1 MTKANFLRRGRLI
14 LLLLLVGLKAVS
26 IARGLAL
33 DVRIVNSNPD
43 FPDAK
48 VFLMFGGIASGLD
61 ATATVNGA
69 ANTKLVEGVSYALS
83 QISDIKLTSFRRGRI
98 YISLG
103 SKLASASAAMAFNPN
118 FSNPSLPDY
127 NTRWDKVEITY
138 SPGDPGSGAN
148 LSASDFFSVPLQLN
162 TFATANPDTPSTTLT
177 WRAPTAT
184 TFSRLADLSG
194 GNTVAVARG
203 SNGLRTQG
211 YGQVVRIIS
220 PSTVANPSV
229 YSSFAPYVD
238 FVKSQELMTLIRG
251 SHSASQSYSFK
262 AVVDKSGNLV
272 MTGTVTGVPVAETTI
287 TIASQ
292 DLLNG
297 IYTCNPRYTVNGN
310 PHDIRMNDPYATAV
324 RDVLCGFILGF
335 VGSTEINP
343 NTGDSFGAGP
353 SDTWYEPPVPV
364 RLAFAG
370 AQPANSNYYN
380 QYAGYLST
388 VSDAYAF
395 PFTDLIQK
403 PFASLNPSTINAMT
417 IVILPD
423 TGISRSLV
431 PATSSQAPKPVP
443 DQKQITSF
451 LEVRN
456 QPNMPYSN
464 ITLRIKIDHP
474 AIGDLSVKLRSPQ
487 GRTFLLHNQTQ
498 GETDDLHYVGFAL
511 PSPQINNPNGTW
523 TLTISDHKKGNVGTL
538 VDWELSFPETS
549 EPEKDRRSRTR

>member
-1 MTKANFLRRGRLI
+1 MHGRFRLCPFERKRAYGPQLTPAMTKANFLRRGRLI
-14 LLLLLVGLKAVS
+14 LLMLLVGLKAVS

-148 LSASDFFSVPLQLN
+148 LSATDFFSVPLQLN

-203 SNGLRTQG
+203 SNGLKTQG

-262 AVVDKSGNLV
+262 AVVDRKGEPRDDWYRNRRSGRGNKYHHRQPGPAEWNLHLQSAIHCKWR
-272 MTGTVTGVPVAETTI
+272 P
-287 TIASQ
+287 SQ
-292 DLLNG
+292 
-297 IYTCNPRYTVNGN
+297 
-310 PHDIRMNDPYATAV
+310 H
-324 RDVLCGFILGF
+324 RD
-335 VGSTEINP
+335 E
-343 NTGDSFGAGP
+343 
-353 SDTWYEPPVPV
+353 
-364 RLAFAG
+364 
-370 AQPANSNYYN
+370 
-380 QYAGYLST
+380 
-388 VSDAYAF
+388 
-395 PFTDLIQK
+395 
-403 PFASLNPSTINAMT
+403 
-417 IVILPD
+417 
-423 TGISRSLV
+423 RSV
-431 PATSSQAPKPVP
+431 CDGRERCS
-443 DQKQITSF
+443 
-451 LEVRN
+451 
-456 QPNMPYSN
+456 
-464 ITLRIKIDHP
+464 LRIHIRLYRQHRDQ
-474 AIGDLSVKLRSPQ
+474 SSYR
-487 GRTFLLHNQTQ
+487 RFLWSGSKRHM
-498 GETDDLHYVGFAL
+498 VSSR
-511 PSPQINNPNGTW
+511 PSP
-523 TLTISDHKKGNVGTL
+523 
-538 VDWELSFPETS
+538 
-549 EPEKDRRSRTR
+549 